1 MVSSRLSIYSSGIN
15 EKNVVEKSLDRYL
28 SIHHVDPDMVVG
40 RPSGKEEA
48 PGGERGTNH
57 LSTTYVQSL
66 KPDLNKIVRHVFACR
81 LGENR

>member
-1 MVSSRLSIYSSGIN
+1 
-15 EKNVVEKSLDRYL
+15 
-28 SIHHVDPDMVVG
+28 MVVG

-66 KPDLNKIVRHVFACR
+66 KPDLNKIVRHVFASR
-81 LGENR
+81 LGNFVWVKIDNTNT